1 MKVDVKDF
9 IKILDENFDGEV
21 ELMIGSGKREYPVD
35 EIMSG
40 ILGGKIV
47 FATKGY
53 SNWKREKQMVV

>member
-9 IKILDENFDGEV
+9 IKILEENFDGEV

-47 FATKGY
+47 FATSGY
-53 SNWKREKQMVV
+53 SNWKREKQMVI

>member
-9 IKILDENFDGEV
+9 IKILEENFDGEV

-40 ILGGKIV
+40 ILGGKLV
-47 FATKGY
+47 FSTKGY
-53 SNWKREKQMVV
+53 SNWKSEKQMVV